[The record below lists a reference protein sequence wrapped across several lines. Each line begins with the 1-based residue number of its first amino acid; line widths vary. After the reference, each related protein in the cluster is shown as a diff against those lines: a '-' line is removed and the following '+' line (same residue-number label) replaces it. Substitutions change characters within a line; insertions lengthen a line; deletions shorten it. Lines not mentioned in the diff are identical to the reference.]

1 MYKVIILMLIAI
13 NVASANELIVSIEPK
28 EPVVGESF
36 NVTFKVI
43 TQNGTDPIINFNPSP
58 GIEVLGRQEAGI
70 TTSTSYINGNLSVE
84 RSISIV
90 YEMVST
96 SYGTKY
102 LRDIEVE
109 VNGAKAKYKNL
120 RIPVLK
126 MAKRPKNIMAI
137 AEVDKDEV
145 YVGESILVRYYLY
158 SKVSINGTD
167 IKKFPKLGKFL
178 KRYHQEKS
186 IAQKVRYNGEI
197 YTRRVLYT
205 AQLFA
210 DKAGDYKIDPITL
223 RVQYLKSSQ
232 GGYNNFG
239 FGFRR
244 QMSTTVTSKSLN
256 IKVKKLPV
264 EQMPSHFTGLVGKHS
279 FTLTQ
284 NKNKFLVNDPIE
296 IKVTVK
302 GEGALELFELPNL
315 FKDPNIEE
323 FDTNNELE
331 VASDFL
337 GTKIFNLTLLGR
349 AAVSLPQADIPLS
362 YFDPETEK
370 YVTQYLK
377 LKAIKV
383 AGTSQFVPSQG
394 HSEDKSPPPSRTR
407 TSEVIQKTNLMPVY
421 TFANSYLYSSKYIN
435 LSFIGI
441 LLCLFSFFSYKKY
454 RNYTQKEKD
463 FFQVV
468 KKEGVNFG
476 RLHMMVL
483 KLGDGS
489 DMRDIIQKS
498 GLNTD
503 SKKYFTKLIDTCEKE
518 YSENGHSKV
527 YKVKTKYLKDVIK
540 TIEENNDYFV

>member
-1 MYKVIILMLIAI
+1 MAF
-13 NVASANELIVSIEPK
+13 ANKLEISVDPK
-28 EPVVGESF
+28 EPIMGEGF

-43 TQNGTDPIINFNPSP
+43 TQEGTDPIINFNPGP

-70 TTSTSYINGNLSVE
+70 TTSTSYVNGHLSVE

-102 LRDIEVE
+102 LRDIDVE
-109 VNGAKAKYKNL
+109 INGAIIKHRNF
-120 RIPVLK
+120 RISVLK
-126 MAKRPKNIMAI
+126 AAKKPKNIMAI
-137 AEVDKDEV
+137 AEVDKEEA
-145 YVGESILVRYYLY
+145 YVGESVLVRYYLY
-158 SKVSINGTD
+158 NKVTVNTTD

-178 KRYHQEKS
+178 KRYHQEKMT
-186 IAQKVRYNGEI
+186 AQRVRYNGEI

-223 RVQYLKSSQ
+223 RIQYYKSQS

-244 QMSTTVTSKSLN
+244 QMSTTVTSKPIR

-264 EQMPSHFTGLVGKHS
+264 DGMPSHFTGLVGKHS
-279 FTLTQ
+279 FKLTQ

-296 IKVTVK
+296 LKVQVK
-302 GEGALELFELPNL
+302 GSGALELFELPGL

-323 FDTNNELE
+323 FDSNNELE
-331 VASDFL
+331 IGSDFL
-337 GTKIFNLTLLGR
+337 GTKTFNITLLGR
-349 AAVSLPQADIPLS
+349 AAVKLAETDIPIS
-362 YFDPETEK
+362 YFDPEKEQ

-377 LKAIKV
+377 LKPITV
-383 AGTSQFVPSQG
+383 AGSSQYVPSKG
-394 HSEDKSPPPSRTR
+394 HSEQKKSTPQPSY
-407 TSEVIQKTNLMPVY
+407 TSAPIKKTDLTPIY

-441 LLCLFSFFSYKKY
+441 IIALFSFMGFKKY
-454 RNYTQKEKD
+454 KEYNSREPEFYKLI
-463 FFQVV
+463 

-476 RLHMMVL
+476 RLHNLIV
-483 KLGDGS
+483 KLGNGH
-489 DMRDIIQKS
+489 DMREIVTKS
-498 GLNTD
+498 DLKGD
-503 SKKYFTKLIDTCEKE
+503 SKKYFISLIDKCEKD
-518 YSENGHSKV
+518 YAKDGINKT
-527 YKVKTKYLKDVIK
+527 YKIKSKYLQDVIN
-540 TIEENNDYFV
+540 TVEEDDDYLT